1 MSSFWAKGS
10 VLGAFS
16 FIDKIVE
23 VEKDQSITAFFTL
36 KGSEEFLKDHFEGFP
51 VMPGVLML
59 ESLKQASSLMLGGW
73 ARAENSDFRLD
84 EVQEVKFGQ
93 FVRPGNLLR
102 IVARVTKKEPPR
114 IFLDGRMDLLGEHN
128 VSLGRALSASFSL
141 VPAQN

>member
-1 MSSFWAKGS
+1 MS
-10 VLGAFS
+10 AFS
-16 FIDKIVE
+16 FVDKIAE

-36 KGSEEFLKDHFEGFP
+36 KGGEEFLKDHFEGFP
-51 VMPGVLML
+51 VMPGVLLL

-73 ARAENSDFRLD
+73 EKSESSDFRLD

-102 IVARVTKKEPPR
+102 IAARVVKKEGQKV
-114 IFLDGRMDLLGEHN
+114 FLEGRMDRKGEHN

-141 VPAQN
+141 VPARG